1 MTRHMKEWSSG
12 KGAGPVESL
21 AQPRFYRASAKR
33 WLDAV
38 LVILAAPLLAPVV
51 AVLALIVA
59 RDGGQP
65 FYWQKRLGQGGRI
78 FWMVKLRTMVP
89 DAKARL
95 EAHLARDPA
104 ARAEWDERQK
114 LADDPR
120 ITAFGR
126 LLRRTSLDELPQL
139 WNVLKG
145 DMSLVGP
152 RPMMPEQCD
161 LYPGT
166 AYYRLRPGVTGFWQ
180 ISARNSSS
188 FAARAHFDSA
198 YDQRVSLRTDIA
210 VLIRTVRVVLRCT
223 GQ

>member
-1 MTRHMKEWSSG
+1 MTLHMKGRFSG
-12 KGAGPVESL
+12 NEAVPADSIR
-21 AQPRFYRASAKR
+21 QTRFYRDSAKR
-33 WLDAV
+33 WLDAT
-38 LVILAAPLLAPVV
+38 LV
-51 AVLALIVA
+51 VLALPVLVPVLVLLALLVA
-59 RDGGQP
+59 RDGGRP

-89 DAKARL
+89 DAEARL
-95 EAHLARDPA
+95 AEHLAGDPA

-114 LADDPR
+114 LFNDPR
-120 ITAFGR
+120 ITPFGR

-139 WNVLKG
+139 WNVFKG
-145 DMSLVGP
+145 DMSLVGQ
-152 RPMMPEQCD
+152 RPMMPDQCT

-166 AYYRLRPGVTGFWQ
+166 AYFRLRPGVTGFWQ

-188 FAARAHFDSA
+188 FAARAHFDAA

>member
-1 MTRHMKEWSSG
+1 MTLHMKEWSSG

-21 AQPRFYRASAKR
+21 AQPRFYRDSAKR

>member
-1 MTRHMKEWSSG
+1 MTLHMKEWSSG

-21 AQPRFYRASAKR
+21 AQPRFYRDSAKR

-188 FAARAHFDSA
+188 FAARAHFDAA

>member
-1 MTRHMKEWSSG
+1 MTLHMKEWSSG